1 MSQDMSFMYDP
12 ELRQR
17 AIATMQEQGVP
28 LTGDNLQRAMAL
40 IANSSTP
47 EENAVDVR
55 YAADDP
61 KLTGD
66 ILSRYMTA
74 TDRPTATA
82 AQTPTSTQ
90 PAAKRAASSASPVND
105 AGASPPPAP
114 SASSGDRG
122 AAAQASNTAAKDDRS
137 IDTKL
142 KQFAGDF
149 ATKAGN
155 ALDKTL
161 TMDNIGLALLG
172 LTAPVGAAAR
182 GVSAVGQKLL
192 PNMRV
197 EPRLL
202 TGPSAPAALEGPAPQ
217 KLLTASPQ
225 AKRAGIVE
233 LLQERIGPELRRI
246 YQNAMQNSRPGST
259 YSAQLQ

>member
-1 MSQDMSFMYDP
+1 MYDP
-12 ELRQR
+12 ELRRR
-17 AIATMQEQGVP
+17 ALATMQEQGVP

-47 EENAVDVR
+47 EENAADVR
-55 YAADDP
+55 HAANDP

-66 ILSRYMTA
+66 ILSRYMAA
-74 TDRPTATA
+74 TDRPDNTRPA
-82 AQTPTSTQ
+82 AASTSAA
-90 PAAKRAASSASPVND
+90 PAASAKRAASNTPMND

-114 SASSGDRG
+114 RASASGPG
-122 AAAQASNTAAKDDRS
+122 AAVQASTSRDDRS
-137 IDTKL
+137 VNTKV
-142 KQFAGDF
+142 KQVAGDF

-155 ALDKTL
+155 ALDKTF
-161 TMDNIGLALLG
+161 TIDNIGLALLG
-172 LTAPVGAAAR
+172 LTAPASMAAR
-182 GVSAVGQKLL
+182 GASAATQKLL

-202 TGPSAPAALEGPAPQ
+202 TGPKAAEALPNSGAQ
-217 KLLTASPQ
+217 QLLTATPQ